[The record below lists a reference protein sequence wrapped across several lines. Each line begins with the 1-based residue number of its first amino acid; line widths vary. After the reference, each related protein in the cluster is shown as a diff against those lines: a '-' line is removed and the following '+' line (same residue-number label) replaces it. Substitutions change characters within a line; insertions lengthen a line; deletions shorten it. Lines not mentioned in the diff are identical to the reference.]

1 MKNDRNQIPLAKQKS
16 APGDNLTNL
25 RDRGKSASRVEGT
38 RRFDGLTGLNHSQ
51 SNKYMVARDLAIPT
65 F

>member
-51 SNKYMVARDLAIPT
+51 SNKFMGRDLAIPT